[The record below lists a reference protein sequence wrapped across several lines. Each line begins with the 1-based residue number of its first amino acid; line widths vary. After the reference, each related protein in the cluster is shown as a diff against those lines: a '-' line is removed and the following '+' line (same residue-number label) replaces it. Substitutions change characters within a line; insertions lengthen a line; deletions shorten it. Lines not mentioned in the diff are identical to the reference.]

1 MITQALMNPNIIT
14 IVSSDSSFNAMANFE
29 GKARTRLLGEIF
41 GYKELIL
48 DHALYIYQG

>member
-1 MITQALMNPNIIT
+1 MQGLILRVKQEL
-14 IVSSDSSFNAMANFE
+14 
-29 GKARTRLLGEIF
+29 LLGEIF